1 MALVK
6 LVATNIE
13 TLLQEYKYIFAW
25 NYINLKGIPSWII
38 QHHIKFNTI
47 IPPTHQAM
55 YWMNPNYAIVIKQD
69 LDKLISAGFIVPVE
83 EASWLLPI
91 VIVLK
96 KNNKPDICVDFQR
109 LNAIT

>member
-1 MALVK
+1 
-6 LVATNIE
+6 
-13 TLLQEYKYIFAW
+13 
-25 NYINLKGIPSWII
+25 
-38 QHHIKFNTI
+38 
-47 IPPTHQAM
+47 
-55 YWMNPNYAIVIKQD
+55 MNPNYAIVIKQD